1 MMIIN
6 SYFWADF
13 QKTSYSKTHK
23 MKKSV
28 YLLFTFFSISILIKG
43 QTNDA
48 ILFTENGERFNVVL
62 NGILQNTNAETNVKM
77 TQLNADA
84 YKCRIL
90 FEDKKLGYVD
100 FNLVFPSM
108 GTEVTYNIKQ
118 NNKGQYVVR
127 YVSDV
132 PVAQAPTAAPTERV
146 IIYQSVAAPTSTTT
160 TTVQQTRSS
169 TNQNSDN
176 VNINMGVN
184 VNGSGGSININA
196 SGLDGMDGATTA
208 TTTTTTHTVVTSSSS
223 SAGTVVSEAP
233 PTVVYVNGYN
243 GRVGCPVPMSPG
255 DFNGMK
261 ETIQSKDFENTKL
274 TIAKQVLQNNCLT
287 SAQVGELLRLF
298 DFENTRLDYAKYA
311 YAHTY
316 DVGNYYKVNDAFEF
330 ESSVDELNKY
340 ISR

>member
-1 MMIIN
+1 
-6 SYFWADF
+6 
-13 QKTSYSKTHK
+13 
-23 MKKSV
+23 MKKSIF
-28 YLLFTFFSISILIKG
+28 LFLAFFNIAFIVSA
-43 QTNDA
+43 QTNNA
-48 ILFTENGERFNVVL
+48 ILFTENGERFQVVL

-77 TQLNADA
+77 TQLNSDA

-100 FNLVFPSM
+100 FNLFFPSM
-108 GTEVTYNIKQ
+108 GTEVTYNVKQ

-132 PVAQAPTAAPTERV
+132 PVAQAPPAAPTERV
-146 IIYQSVAAPTSTTT
+146 IVYQSVAAPVPTSTTT
-160 TTVQQTRSS
+160 TTVQQTRTN

-196 SGLDGMDGATTA
+196 SGLDGMDGATT
-208 TTTTTTHTVVTSSSS
+208 TSSTTTTTHTVVTSSSS
-223 SAGTVVSEAP
+223 SGGSVVSAAP
-233 PTVVYVNGYN
+233 ATVVYVNGYN

-255 DFNGMK
+255 DFTGMK

-287 SAQVGELLRLF
+287 SAQVGEVLRLF